1 MALKIDYA
9 TIGSRI
15 KRRRK
20 QIKKTQED
28 LAEHLSVSV
37 GYISQVERGVTKISL
52 DTLSEI
58 SVWMDC
64 DLAEL
69 VTGTSPNQKN
79 YLDREFSEVYRRLR
93 SDQKKMLIEIALVM
107 LDY

>member
-1 MALKIDYA
+1 M
-9 TIGSRI
+9 
-15 KRRRK
+15 
-20 QIKKTQED
+20 
-28 LAEHLSVSV
+28 

-52 DTLSEI
+52 GTLSEI

-79 YLDREFSEVYRRLR
+79 YLDREFSEVYHRLR